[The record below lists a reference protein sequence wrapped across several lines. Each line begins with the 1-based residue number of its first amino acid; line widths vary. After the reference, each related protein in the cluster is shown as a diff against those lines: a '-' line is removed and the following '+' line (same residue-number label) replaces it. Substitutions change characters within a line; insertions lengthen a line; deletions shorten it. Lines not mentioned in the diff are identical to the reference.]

1 MLTFYIISG
10 MELHKKVAIHALSLD
25 NVSPITTPHGE
36 LISELI
42 GRTATEGS
50 VPQHSVAHI
59 VLPPGKSS
67 LLHYHPEA
75 EESYYILSGQAR
87 VLIGEEEVVLTAGTA
102 VLIPSPQPH
111 KITNIGSEDLAF
123 LAICVPAWAPDNSVF
138 LEDRDNVK

>member
-1 MLTFYIISG
+1 MHTHSI
-10 MELHKKVAIHALSLD
+10 D

-36 LISELI
+36 LIRELI

-50 VPQHSVAHI
+50 APRHSVAHI

-87 VLIGEEEVVLTAGTA
+87 VLIGEEEVVMVAGTA
-102 VLIPSPQPH
+102 VLIPPPNPTKSPTSAAMTWPFWPSAYRPGSRTIPSFWKNQPSG
-111 KITNIGSEDLAF
+111 ILNQ
-123 LAICVPAWAPDNSVF
+123 P
-138 LEDRDNVK
+138 